1 MISPAPT
8 SHNAT
13 GLSQLVECGH
23 HPRSHRFVNAEFV
36 VAAADVLMKAC
47 PAMMI
52 LLTDLFSGRASVA
65 GGASVARGRLPFGCW
80 RWPASSARHWCQL
93 IQNMRIDHR
102 LVGGD

>member
-52 LLTDLFSGRASVA
+52 LAD
-65 GGASVARGRLPFGCW
+65 
-80 RWPASSARHWCQL
+80 
-93 IQNMRIDHR
+93 
-102 LVGGD
+102 